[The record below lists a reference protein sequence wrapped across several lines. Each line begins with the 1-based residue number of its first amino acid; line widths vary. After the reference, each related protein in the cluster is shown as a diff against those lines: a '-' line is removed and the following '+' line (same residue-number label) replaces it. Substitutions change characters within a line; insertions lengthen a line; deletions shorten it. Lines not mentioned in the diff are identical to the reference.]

1 MANTEKWD
9 LTDIYADDA
18 GFEADILRIN
28 ELAKTINGM
37 QGKLADV
44 AVLREVLLTDTELSK
59 LLEKAYGYAHLRYDL
74 NHTDAA
80 AQAMHDRAMTVY

>member
-9 LTDIYADDA
+9 LTDIYADDS
-18 GFEADILRIN
+18 GFEKDIVRIN

-37 QGKLADV
+37 QGKLADI

-59 LLEKAYGYAHLRYDL
+59 LLEKVM
-74 NHTDAA
+74 
-80 AQAMHDRAMTVY
+80 AMRICAMTSITPTRRRRRCTTAL